1 MKKKPVSAVLY
12 ILLVYAISINTRF
25 LKFLQ
30 VTKSRNLMMPKF
42 DYIKYQPTHR
52 MCDDSR
58 RIMNGYII
66 NKSIVKYWYY
76 YTIVLYHKIPIVTAI
91 VYK

>member
-1 MKKKPVSAVLY
+1 
-12 ILLVYAISINTRF
+12 
-25 LKFLQ
+25 
-30 VTKSRNLMMPKF
+30 MMPKF
-42 DYIKYQPTHR
+42 DYIKYQPIHR

-76 YTIVLYHKIPIVTAI
+76 YTIVLYHKVPIVTVKMEIGEKAGLKDI
-91 VYK
+91 TIYMFSKIFWSEN